1 MDTNKSQQTED
12 PLRPHTFDGI
22 QEYDNSLPNWWLFT
36 FYGAFVFAIGYWIY
50 YQKTGVGADQH
61 EEYQIA
67 LQQLQESV
75 AKVEKSAPGI
85 TNDSLRALVDD
96 PAIVAAGQQH
106 YMSNCFPCH
115 GNELQGPPTPGLP
128 GVSLVDAEWLHG
140 NEPAQI
146 HATITNGVLEKG
158 MPSWGPV
165 LGSKRISELTAFILS
180 KQDPSVVPVM
190 VTASSPIA
198 NAAPTVPDAQPA
210 AALEAVA
217 EASGPSPSSLT
228 NESLVEMSKD
238 SAIVAA
244 GQTRFQTLCVAC
256 HGVNL
261 EGPPAPGLP
270 GVSLVDAE
278 WLHGNEP
285 LQIRKTITHG
295 VIEKGMVPWLGVV
308 GEDGANELV
317 AFILSK
323 QIQ

>member
-1 MDTNKSQQTED
+1 MDTNKSQQIED

-22 QEYDNSLPNWWLFT
+22 QEYDKSLPNWWLFT
-36 FYGAFVFAIGYWIY
+36 FYITFVFAIGYWIY
-50 YQKTGVGADQH
+50 YQKTGTGPDQH

-67 LQQLQESV
+67 LQQLQEAV
-75 AKVEKSAPGI
+75 AIVEKSAPGI
-85 TNDSLRALVDD
+85 TNDSLQALADD
-96 PAIVAAGQQH
+96 PAAVAAGQQH

-115 GNELQGPPTPGLP
+115 GNELQGPPAPGLP

-140 NEPAQI
+140 NEPIQI

-158 MPSWGPV
+158 MPGWGPV
-165 LGSKRISELTAFILS
+165 LGSKRITELTAFILN
-180 KQDPSVVPVM
+180 KQDPNVVPVA
-190 VTASSPIA
+190 VSANSAPASAPVAPSESP
-198 NAAPTVPDAQPA
+198 
-210 AALEAVA
+210 
-217 EASGPSPSSLT
+217 ASGVVDATAGYSPPADVS
-228 NESLVEMSKD
+228 NESLIEMSKD

-256 HGVNL
+256 HGANL

-295 VIEKGMVPWLGVV
+295 IIEKGMVPWLAVV
-308 GEDGANELV
+308 GEDGSNELV

-323 QIQ
+323 QVQ